1 MITYQENTGTENQSD
16 PDSSSVPIVYT
27 YLAEGKTLGRPSIR
41 NQQRG
46 ANRLYPARNGAVP
59 TASAR
64 VYAGGCKLGEDSRQH
79 RWARSW
85 STPSLHTA
93 MHL

>member
-1 MITYQENTGTENQSD
+1 MITYQENTGTDSQSD
-16 PDSSSVPIVYT
+16 PDSSSMPIVYT
-27 YLAEGKTLGRPSIR
+27 YLTEGKTLGRLSIR

-64 VYAGGCKLGEDSRQH
+64 VYADGSKLEKRSRRH

-85 STPSLHTA
+85 PTPSLHMA
-93 MHL
+93 IH